1 MNDLNYD
8 VSSHLLNTSHR
19 SSILSISLNFPIICT
34 CFCVSDTDSIWKGSL
49 VGAKIHTT
57 PANMNLYNF
66 VKGALEQDDKQK
78 VRWKGSQ
85 HLQTTEE
92 KMDIVHIKMLKNNT
106 FITITDYKG
115 NKKAG
120 ASSGCLEELKGS
132 TASRYAAE
140 STAEHMGRVAKNLGL
155 RSVIMRVNGFMHF
168 RKKRQ
173 AILGFKEGYTMG
185 KGNHTPIAVIED
197 TTQRAHNGCRLRKKR
212 RI

>member
-1 MNDLNYD
+1 MAMKHKAITGALFRAF
-8 VSSHLLNTSHR
+8 SFS
-19 SSILSISLNFPIICT
+19 
-34 CFCVSDTDSIWKGSL
+34 DSIWKGSL
-49 VGAKIHTT
+49 VGAKIHST

-78 VRWKGSQ
+78 VRGWK
-85 HLQTTEE
+85 
-92 KMDIVHIKMLKNNT
+92 
-106 FITITDYKG
+106 DYKG

-120 ASSGCLEELKGS
+120 ASSGCLEELKGA

-185 KGNHTPIAVIED
+185 KGNQNPIAVIED
-197 TTQRAHNGCRLRKKR
+197 TTRRPHNGCRLRKKR